1 MYRTGYPKRCPAG
14 RQGRTVRAEACA
26 DCVLSVRDERGRWR
40 CDHPD
45 YQNAL
50 GVHIVQMPP
59 IREYSLRVRVKSVE
73 KATPHIVEPV
83 GRCLR
88 GFYSDNDNM
97 GGRTMNDQSD
107 GELLGMLLE
116 LISTTA
122 GIARMALGDA
132 ADQRPH
138 SYLRR
143 WLAEAATRFAMASSA
158 RTMLDQVTIPPEQR
172 ALIVA
177 LLEAVEGV
185 SL

>member
-1 MYRTGYPKRCPAG
+1 VVIGVAIIQTINVRQEFIFAG
-14 RQGRTVRAEACA
+14 AAG
-26 DCVLSVRDERGRWR
+26 LSWDRMRK
-40 CDHPD
+40 
-45 YQNAL
+45 L
-50 GVHIVQMPP
+50 GVGSGAGGQDDAAVH
-59 IREYSLRVRVKSVE
+59 YGFSDKD
-73 KATPHIVEPV
+73 
-83 GRCLR
+83 GR
-88 GFYSDNDNM
+88 
-97 GGRTMNDQSD
+97 RTMNDRSD